1 MERRLAFAAPKLP
14 AWLKFKPPATI
25 TGVPEQKDGGAHDVT
40 MTVSDGVAPAV
51 AHSFQITVQV
61 VDDPPQVAAIPDQ
74 TATERVPFTLDLA
87 KLVTDPDTPAS
98 GVAFAASGAL
108 PAGLSV
114 SGAGVVAGTLMQ
126 PGDYTVSFNARDA
139 TTSVPGRFKL
149 TVLRAGRADLS
160 VRASAAPAPVAIN
173 APATWTLIVTNNATD
188 VTVDRVS
195 LDATF
200 AGAAPFQFDAVATAG
215 CTLTASGN
223 ESRLACTLGPLAGGA
238 AATVTLTGSGALQGD
253 VLATVAVA
261 VVGGVPIDETPAND
275 RATSSLS
282 VAQTVTTA
290 PAQMIAGLEARA
302 AAAGDLNGDRFDDL
316 AVVTGS
322 PQGTVVLLDAVDPTN
337 PNKRTLSTTP
347 TVLGG
352 DALGTDIA
360 LADLDRDADLDVI
373 VAAGVGAP
381 NRIFRNSGSTF
392 ETAAIGAPS
401 EDSRAVAV
409 GDLNGDAFPDLVFAN
424 NGASAVYLNQAGATF
439 ARTPFG
445 SGDARDVV
453 VADLF
458 GDSLPE
464 VVVAYGGG
472 DAAVY
477 RNTAG
482 ALTLELT
489 LPTGATTS
497 VAAADLNNDSRADL
511 VFGRSGTGNLVFIN
525 TSSTKGEFFLAS
537 KLGAAV
543 TSSVLLGDFDLDRD
557 NDVFVVNG
565 NGDQVYTNVGNSSG
579 TFVLHPRQLTNA
591 DARMAAAGRFSIDD
605 RVDVA
610 VIAGGGAAVFF
621 NDGAANFGQGDM
633 AGPTVQLRGEPTV
646 TLTVGDTFVDAG
658 ATASDAA
665 DGDVSSRITIK
676 NPVNTAVIGAYTV
689 TYDATDLSG
698 NSAAPPATRTVRI
711 QARENEGGGGG
722 GALGIEFL
730 LMLLGA
736 ACRTWRRPDVGR
748 IGETRGTHVL
758 RPIRALHRIYL
769 LRDRRSD
776 QQRRVRRVVSLGEV
790 AFSKR
795 NSLAE
800 RAVQV
805 EMVRARRQ

>member
-1 MERRLAFAAPKLP
+1 MNDAPFITSSPPRTVAEHVTYSYTLTASDPDGTPLTVAAPTLP
-14 AWLKFKPPATI
+14 AWLKFMSPATI
-25 TGVPEQKDGGAHDVT
+25 TGVPEQKDAGVHDVT
-40 MTVSDGVAPAV
+40 MTVSDGVAAPV
-51 AHSFQITVQV
+51 AQSFQITVQI
-61 VDDPPQVAAIPDQ
+61 VDDPPLIAPIPDQ
-74 TATERVPFTLDLA
+74 TATEHVPFALDLA
-87 KLVTDPDTPAS
+87 KLVTDLDTPGS

-108 PAGLSV
+108 PPGLALSSAGALT
-114 SGAGVVAGTLMQ
+114 GAATQ
-126 PGDYTVSFNARDA
+126 PGDYTVSFSARDA

-160 VRASAAPAPVAIN
+160 VRASVAPATVAIN
-173 APATWTLIVTNNATD
+173 APATWTLTVANNATD
-188 VTVDRVS
+188 VTVDRFS

-200 AGAAPFQFDAVATAG
+200 AGDAPFKFDAVATPG

-223 ESRLACTLGPLAGGA
+223 ESRLACTLGPLAGRA
-238 AATVTLTGSGALQGD
+238 AATVTLTGRGALQGD
-253 VLATVAVA
+253 VLANVVVA

-282 VAQTVTTA
+282 VAQSVTAA
-290 PAQMIAGLEARA
+290 PAQMITGLAARA
-302 AAAGDLNGDRFDDL
+302 AAAGDLNGDRYDDL

-322 PQGTVVLLDAVDPTN
+322 PQGTLVLLDVVDPAN
-337 PNKRTLSTTP
+337 PNKRALSTTP

-360 LADLDRDADLDVI
+360 LADLDNDSDLDVI

-381 NRIFRNSGSTF
+381 NRIYRNSGGTF
-392 ETAAIGAPS
+392 ETVAIGAPS

-409 GDLNGDAFPDLVFAN
+409 GDLNGDSFPDLVFAN
-424 NGASAVYLNQAGATF
+424 NGASAVYLSQGGATF

-458 GDSLPE
+458 GDPLPE
-464 VVVAYGGG
+464 VVIAYAGA

-482 ALTLELT
+482 VLALELT
-489 LPTGATTS
+489 LATGATTS
-497 VAAADLNNDSRADL
+497 VAAADLNNDGRADL

-525 TSSTKGEFFLAS
+525 TSSTKGEFFTAS
-537 KLGAAV
+537 KLGAAL

-565 NGDQVYTNVGNSSG
+565 DSDQIFTNVGNSSG
-579 TFVLHPRQLTNA
+579 TFVLHPRQLTSA
-591 DARMAAAGRFSIDD
+591 DARMAAAGKFSIDD

-633 AGPTVQLRGEPTV
+633 AGPTVQLRGDPTV
-646 TLTVGDTFVDAG
+646 TLTVGDTYADAG

-665 DGDVSSRITIK
+665 DGDVSSRITVK
-676 NPVNTAVIGAYTV
+676 NPVNTAVIGTYTV

-698 NSAAPPATRTVRI
+698 NSAAPPATRSVRV

-722 GALGIEFL
+722 GALGVEFL
-730 LMLLGA
+730 LLLLGA
-736 ACRTWRRPDVGR
+736 ACLRRGSALVDRT
-748 IGETRGTHVL
+748 GTS
-758 RPIRALHRIYL
+758 RALRT
-769 LRDRRSD
+769 RRCTGPFRS
-776 QQRRVRRVVSLGEV
+776 
-790 AFSKR
+790 A
-795 NSLAE
+795 
-800 RAVQV
+800 
-805 EMVRARRQ
+805 